1 MIQLPTESATYAR
14 WQLEQQVK
22 RLEKDRDAARR
33 RGVANVVATPAE
45 NYLAN
50 ALEQAAATLRK
61 AAQGINPTM
70 KETA

>member
-33 RGVANVVATPAE
+33 RAVANVVAAPAE
-45 NYLAN
+45 NYLAT
-50 ALEQAAATLRK
+50 ALERAAAALRN
-61 AAQGINPTM
+61 AAQGVNP
-70 KETA
+70 APPSAR